1 MLWPSEFP
9 QPAAPRNPSDTSGAV
24 GTYNNTAPDGYP
36 AEDDMNSVATIEQ
49 SKSVGVLATLAS
61 HYGMDKGAFVQ
72 TIKATVMNGTDVS
85 NEQLAAF
92 CLVAKEHKLNPFT
105 KEIFAFPSR
114 GGIVP
119 VVSVDGWM
127 KLINSH
133 PDFDGMEFKDNVTPD
148 GQLLSITCR
157 MFRKGRSHPVEV
169 TEYMAECKRNTDV
182 WRQWPARMLRHKATI
197 QAARYAFGFA
207 GIMEQDEAERM
218 GDIDGARKDENV
230 VPGVFVEDKRKA
242 RHDEAAEQYAASI
255 ELIKDRISEWDAT
268 QDSDALYTAAEAWA
282 EIPSA
287 AQMDLWLAPT
297 KGGIFTTHERDVIKS
312 KLPKIEQEK
321 SE

>member
-1 MLWPSEFP
+1 MS
-9 QPAAPRNPSDTSGAV
+9 N
-24 GTYNNTAPDGYP
+24 
-36 AEDDMNSVATIEQ
+36 VATIEQ
-49 SKSVGVLATLAS
+49 TPNVGVLASLAS

-72 TIKATVMNGTDVS
+72 TMKATVMGGTNVS

-133 PDFDGMEFKDNVTPD
+133 PDFDGMEFKDAAD
-148 GQLLSITCR
+148 ASGSLLSITCR

-169 TEYMAECKRNTDV
+169 TEYMSECRRSTDV
-182 WRQWPARMLRHKATI
+182 WKQWPARMLRHKATI

-218 GDIDGARKDENV
+218 VDVTVTQVDDRIVPAVALADPRKQ
-230 VPGVFVEDKRKA
+230 
-242 RHDEAAEQYAASI
+242 RHDEAAEQYAESV
-255 ELIKDRISEWDAT
+255 ELIKALIKVWDET
-268 QDSDALYTAAEAWA
+268 QKDDALYTVAETWA

-287 AQMDLWLAPT
+287 AQIDLWLAPT
-297 KGGIFTTHERDVIKS
+297 KGGIFTTHERDVIKT
-312 KLPKIEQEK
+312 KLPTPNQEAHA
-321 SE
+321 

>member
-1 MLWPSEFP
+1 MS
-9 QPAAPRNPSDTSGAV
+9 N
-24 GTYNNTAPDGYP
+24 
-36 AEDDMNSVATIEQ
+36 VATIEQ
-49 SKSVGVLATLAS
+49 SQGVGVLASLAT
-61 HYGMDKGAFVQ
+61 HYGMDKVAFVQ
-72 TIKATVMNGTDVS
+72 TMKATVMNGANVS

-133 PDFDGMEFKDNVTPD
+133 HDFDGMEFKDNVSPE
-148 GQLLSITCR
+148 GRLLSITCR

-169 TEYMAECKRNTDV
+169 TEYMSECRRSTDV
-182 WRQWPARMLRHKATI
+182 WKQWPARMLRHKATI

-218 GDIDGARKDENV
+218 GEVTVSQVDDRV
-230 VPGVFVEDKRKA
+230 VPAIALADPRKQ
-242 RHDEAAEQYAASI
+242 RHDEAAEQYAEAV
-255 ELIKDRISEWDAT
+255 ELIKALIKTWDET
-268 QDSDALYTAAEAWA
+268 QNDDALYTVAETWA
-282 EIPSA
+282 EIPSP
-287 AQMDLWLAPT
+287 AQIDLWLAPT
-297 KGGIFTTHERDVIKS
+297 KGGIFTTHERDVIKT
-312 KLPKIEQEK
+312 KLPKLEQEQQA
-321 SE
+321 

>member
-1 MLWPSEFP
+1 MS
-9 QPAAPRNPSDTSGAV
+9 N
-24 GTYNNTAPDGYP
+24 
-36 AEDDMNSVATIEQ
+36 VATIEQ
-49 SKSVGVLATLAS
+49 PQGLSVLASLAT

-72 TIKATVMNGTDVS
+72 TMKATVMNGANVS

-133 PDFDGMEFKDNVTPD
+133 PDFDGMEFKDAVD
-148 GQLLSITCR
+148 AGGQLLSITCR

-169 TEYMAECKRNTDV
+169 TEYMSECRRSTDV
-182 WRQWPARMLRHKATI
+182 WKQWPARMLRHKATI

-218 GDIDGARKDENV
+218 VEVTVTQQDDRV
-230 VPGVFVEDKRKA
+230 VPAIALADPRKQ
-242 RHDEAAEQYAASI
+242 RHDEAAEQYAEAV
-255 ELIKDRISEWDAT
+255 ELIKALIKTWDDT
-268 QDSDALYTAAEAWA
+268 QNDDALYTVAETWA
-282 EIPSA
+282 EIPSP
-287 AQMDLWLAPT
+287 AQIDLWLAPT
-297 KGGIFTTHERDVIKS
+297 KGGIFTTHERDVIKT
-312 KLPKIEQEK
+312 KLPKLEQEPQA
-321 SE
+321 